1 MKIAQPNI
9 IFYSDFIASPWD
21 SGQRRMLALFMTIQ
35 HCTGGGGIAIRQEKE
50 VESAKIGKKE
60 AKLYL
65 QELAEN
71 PRELTN
77 NA

>member
-1 MKIAQPNI
+1 
-9 IFYSDFIASPWD
+9 
-21 SGQRRMLALFMTIQ
+21 MLALFMTIQ

-50 VESAKIGKKE
+50 VENAKIGKKE

-77 NA
+77 NAQTKIKFSKLADTGLIQNI